1 MQFAW
6 ERTRSSHGKPLVQP
20 EFVPSGVFFFL
31 MNLSPHL
38 GLLGV
43 DLRIF
48 FSPVVCC
55 VVCFETR
62 SHVSQTGLEL

>member
-20 EFVPSGVFFFL
+20 EFVPSGFFFL
-31 MNLSPHL
+31 DEFEPPPWPS
-38 GLLGV
+38 GCGFE
-43 DLRIF
+43 DF